1 MIPSERNSGELN
13 RRFLTPTFDPEV
25 LKKPISRREA
35 NIRAHPAQPGK
46 KNKPHPPNPAK
57 ARFTPQQAA
66 DTLGDPNVNAF
77 RSSVHPKVLLT
88 YHFGTDLQSRRS
100 PIAHSC
106 KCGKSVKPQP
116 QNPK

>member
-46 KNKPHPPNPAK
+46 KNKKP
-57 ARFTPQQAA
+57 TPKPGEGQ
-66 DTLGDPNVNAF
+66 
-77 RSSVHPKVLLT
+77 VHPTASSGYPRRPERQRVSIL
-88 YHFGTDLQSRRS
+88 GPPQST
-100 PIAHSC
+100 PH
-106 KCGKSVKPQP
+106 VPFW
-116 QNPK
+116 N